1 MLTTNQRLDKL
12 SAARIDFAARN
23 MLEPVSSPSAE
34 NPVRDTEV
42 ELDGDNDD
50 PVVDGERVLGEVL
63 LAKYPSKFSCKTSLI
78 TELTLTHST
87 V

>member
-23 MLEPVSSPSAE
+23 MLEPVSSPSVE
-34 NPVRDTEV
+34 NPVQDMEV

-63 LAKYPSKFSCKTSLI
+63 LAKYPSKFSCKTSLV